1 MSYRAEYKKVT
12 GELVDIEFEHDFD
25 SQSMTITQAR
35 DLTHDTTI
43 YQIYLGYLIY
53 SSIRELHVV

>member
-1 MSYRAEYKKVT
+1 MSYRAEYKTVT

-25 SQSMTITQAR
+25 SQSMTITHSR

-43 YQIYLGYLIY
+43 
-53 SSIRELHVV
+53 